1 MSSSGLFPSRP
12 LWPLTPLAL
21 ACLIVSG
28 ETLGADGRPSE
39 LPSQVITAN
48 PLGNESPATPS
59 SVLEGDE
66 LTLRQKGSL
75 GETLNG
81 LPGVSSTY
89 FGPGASRPVIRGMD
103 GDRIRLLRNGVGA
116 LDASSLSYDHAV
128 PEDPNSVE
136 RLEVVRGPAALL
148 YGGNAIGG
156 VVNSFDNR
164 IPSEPV
170 DGIHGSGELRYGGA
184 DTTRSRS
191 GALEAGDGN
200 VALHVDAASR
210 EFNDVRIP
218 GYAHSSRQ
226 RQIDGDTGKHRVQ
239 NSDGRQDG
247 GAVGGSYHWE
257 HGYAGLSY
265 SGYDSNYGSPAE
277 DDVRLKMQQDR
288 YAFASE
294 IRDLEGPFTSLKLD
308 AAYTKYEHKEIED
321 GETGTTFKN
330 EGYEGR
336 IEARHRP
343 LGPLNGVVGAQF
355 ANSRF
360 SALGEEAFVPH
371 TETDSAALFALEEWK
386 LSDRLDLS
394 FGARLEH
401 TRVDPDAKGNE
412 RFAENDGSQ
421 SFTTG
426 SLSTGAVY
434 KLTPIWSLAATLSY
448 TERAPTFYELYA
460 NGPHAATGTY
470 EVGDADADKE
480 KAVSTD
486 LALRFDNGVHKGSVG
501 VFYSRF
507 SNYISLLA
515 SGRHRNEEGEVVAA
529 GDDEALP
536 EYLYSG
542 VRADF
547 YGVEAQDRIHLLE
560 SPYGNFDLELS
571 GDYTR
576 AKNKD
581 TGEPLPR
588 IAPLRLNTALIWELQ
603 QWQARVDVEHAA
615 SQHRVPEE
623 ELSTDGYTTLGASL
637 GYNFDLGESRWLA
650 FVKGTN
656 LTNQTVRYASSILR
670 DRVPAA
676 GRGIEAGVKVAF

>member
-1 MSSSGLFPSRP
+1 MPPSLPRP
-12 LWPLTPLAL
+12 RWRLAPLGLAL
-21 ACLIVSG
+21 CA
-28 ETLGADGRPSE
+28 GAPSLADAAPTE
-39 LPSQVITAN
+39 LEPQVITAN
-48 PLGNESPATPS
+48 PLGDASPAAPS
-59 SVLEGDE
+59 SVLQGDE

-81 LPGVSSTY
+81 TPGVSSTW

-128 PEDPNSVE
+128 PEDPNVVE
-136 RLEVVRGPAALL
+136 RIEVVRGPAALL

-170 DGIHGSGELRYGGA
+170 DGIHGQGELRYGGS
-184 DTTRSRS
+184 DTTRSS
-191 GALEAGDGN
+191 AGALEAGDGTF
-200 VALHVDAASR
+200 ALHLDAGSR
-210 EFNDVRIP
+210 EFNDLRIP

-226 RQIDGDTGKHRVQ
+226 RQIDGDESKHRVN
-239 NSDGRQDG
+239 NSDGRQDS
-247 GAVGGSYHWE
+247 GAIGGSYHWD

-294 IRDLEGPFTSLKLD
+294 IRDLEGPFSSVKLD
-308 AAYTKYEHKEIED
+308 AAYTEYQHKEIED
-321 GETGTTFKN
+321 GQTGTTFKN
-330 EGYEGR
+330 DGYEAR
-336 IEARHRP
+336 IEARHKP
-343 LGPLNGVVGAQF
+343 IGPLDGVVGAQV

-371 TETDSAALFALEEWK
+371 TETDSAALFFLENWQATERLALN
-386 LSDRLDLS
+386 LGGRV
-394 FGARLEH
+394 EH
-401 TRVDPDAKGNE
+401 TRIEPNAKDNE
-412 RFAENDGSQ
+412 RFAENDGSR
-421 SFTTG
+421 SFTAG

-434 KLTPIWSLAATLSY
+434 KLTPIWSLAGTLAY

-460 NGPHAATGTY
+460 NGAHAATGTF
-470 EVGDADADKE
+470 EVGDADASKE

-486 LALRFDNGVHKGSVG
+486 LALRFDSARHKGSVG

-507 SNYISLLA
+507 SNYIGLLA
-515 SGRHRNEEGEVVAA
+515 SGRYRDEEGAVVDAS
-529 GDDEALP
+529 DDEALP

-542 VRADF
+542 VKADF
-547 YGVEAQDRIHLLE
+547 YGVEAQDRIHLLD
-560 SPYGNFDLELS
+560 SPYGRFDLELS

-581 TGEPLPR
+581 TGEALPR
-588 IAPLRLNTALIWELQ
+588 IAPLRLNSALLWELQ
-603 QWQARVDVEHAA
+603 QWQARVGVEYAA
-615 SQHRVPEE
+615 DQNRVPEN
-623 ELSTDGYTTLGASL
+623 ELRTDGYTTLGASV
-637 GYNFDLGESRWLA
+637 GYRFDLGDSRWLA
-650 FVKGTN
+650 FVKGEN

-670 DRVPAA
+670 DSVPAG
-676 GRGIEAGVKVAF
+676 GRGIQAGVKVAF

>member
-1 MSSSGLFPSRP
+1 MSTSRP
-12 LWPLTPLAL
+12 LPRWPLAPLTLAL
-21 ACLIVSG
+21 FAVPAL
-28 ETLGADGRPSE
+28 ADTRPAE
-39 LPSQVITAN
+39 LQPQVITAN
-48 PLGNESPATPS
+48 PLGEVQPAAPS
-59 SVLEGDE
+59 SVLQGDD

-75 GETLNG
+75 GETLDG
-81 LPGVSSTY
+81 LPGVSSTW
-89 FGPGASRPVIRGMD
+89 FGPGASRPIIRGMD

-128 PEDPNSVE
+128 PEDPNVVE
-136 RLEVVRGPAALL
+136 RIEVVRGPAALL

-170 DGIHGSGELRYGGA
+170 DGVHGRGELRYGGA
-184 DTTRSRS
+184 DTTRSAA

-200 VALHVDAASR
+200 FALHLDAGSR
-210 EFNDVRIP
+210 EFNDLRIP
-218 GYAHSSRQ
+218 GYAHSRAQ
-226 RQIDGDTGKHRVQ
+226 RAIDGDDSKHRVE
-239 NSDGRQDG
+239 NSDGRQDS
-247 GAVGGSYHWE
+247 GAIGGSYHWD

-265 SGYDSNYGSPAE
+265 SGYDGNYGSPAE
-277 DDVRLKMQQDR
+277 EDVRLKMQQDR

-294 IRDLEGPFTSLKLD
+294 IRDLEGPFSSVKLD
-308 AAYTKYEHKEIED
+308 AAYTEYQHKEIED

-330 EGYEGR
+330 DGYEAR
-336 IEARHRP
+336 IEARHKP
-343 LGPLNGVVGAQF
+343 LGPLEGVVGAQV

-371 TETDSAALFALEEWK
+371 TETDSAALFFLENWQATE
-386 LSDRLDLS
+386 RLALS
-394 FGARLEH
+394 FGGRVEH
-401 TRVDPDAKGNE
+401 SRVDPDAKDNE
-412 RFAENDGSQ
+412 RFAENDGSR
-421 SFTTG
+421 SFTAG
-426 SLSTGAVY
+426 SLSSGAVY
-434 KLTPIWSLAATLSY
+434 QLTPIWALAATLSY

-486 LALRFDNGVHKGSVG
+486 LALRFDNGIHKGSVG

-507 SNYISLLA
+507 SNYIGLLA
-515 SGRHRNEEGEVVAA
+515 SGRYRDEEGEVVAA
-529 GDDEALP
+529 DNDEALP

-576 AKNKD
+576 AKNRD

-588 IAPLRLNTALIWELQ
+588 IAPLRLNSALIWELQ
-603 QWQARVDVEHAA
+603 QWQARLEVEHAA
-615 SQHRVPEE
+615 SQHRVPDE
-623 ELSTDGYTTLGASL
+623 ELSTDGYTTLGASV
-637 GYNFDLGESRWLA
+637 GYRFDMGGSQWLA
-650 FVKGTN
+650 FVKGEN

-670 DRVPAA
+670 DSVPAA